1 MSAPLTPDLPSSGSL
16 WRSTV
21 IALAIAIVLLV
32 TCVLPAEYGT
42 DPTGIGRVL
51 GLTQMGE
58 VKMAIAEEA
67 ASNAAAQAAADSVA
81 AAAES
86 RDGAAPAMPADRD
99 SSTARADTAVK
110 QPASPSDH

>member
-1 MSAPLTPDLPSSGSL
+1 MTGPHDAGAPSPSPAGL
-16 WRSTV
+16 LKSTL
-21 IALAIAIVLLV
+21 IALAVATVLLV
-32 TCVLPAEYGT
+32 TCVLPAEYGV

-67 ASNAAAQAAADSVA
+67 AANAAAQAAADSAA

-86 RDGAAPAMPADRD
+86 G
-99 SSTARADTAVK
+99 
-110 QPASPSDH
+110 H